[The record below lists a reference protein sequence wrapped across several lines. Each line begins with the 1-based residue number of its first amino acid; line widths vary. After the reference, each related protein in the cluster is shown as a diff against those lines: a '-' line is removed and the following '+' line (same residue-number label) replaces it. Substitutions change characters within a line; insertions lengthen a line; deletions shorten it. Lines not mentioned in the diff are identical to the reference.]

1 MSQSL
6 VMVVDDEPDIRD
18 LVREILEDE
27 GYAVVVAEDVK
38 TAREAIEER
47 LPDLVLLDIWMP
59 EQDGVSLLKEWRD
72 RGALKFPVVMISGHG
87 TVETA
92 VEATRLGAVDFIEKP
107 LSLARLLLSVEKAI
121 SSFNSS
127 DASPELVRDRNIP
140 QLIGGSAYVANLRE
154 TIEKS
159 AATSETGVLIQ
170 GERATGKQLI
180 AQHIHRLSG
189 HNVGGPEQNAR
200 SDSPFIQLRCDSLSE
215 SGAAR
220 DLLGDANSTGYL
232 ESANGGTLCL
242 VDVEELSQAGQ
253 TLLLDVLEKG
263 VIDRGLDQS
272 VAFDARIIAT
282 STVDL
287 SALLARGLFNESLY
301 YRLAVLVINTLP
313 LREHRED
320 VPALLNYYVDRLVEQ
335 EGMSYRH
342 FTVAA
347 QNHLRN
353 KDWPGNVLELVNVV
367 QRLLILGDDVEID
380 VAEIEKLTGSDH
392 DKGYEVS
399 GDTMRLPLDVPLR
412 EARTEFEKLYLQ
424 RQLDRVDGNI
434 VELARIVGMER
445 THLYRKLRSVG
456 IQAGRKRG

>member
-6 VMVVDDEPDIRD
+6 VMVVDDEPDIRE

-38 TAREAIEER
+38 TAREVIQER
-47 LPDLVLLDIWMP
+47 VPDLVLLDIWMP
-59 EQDGVSLLKEWRD
+59 EQDGVSLLKEWSDQGPLR
-72 RGALKFPVVMISGHG
+72 FPVVMISGHG

-121 SSFNSS
+121 TSFNKTDTESGS
-127 DASPELVRDRNIP
+127 ARVRKIPELA
-140 QLIGGSAYVANLRE
+140 GSSAYIADLRE
-154 TIEKS
+154 TIKKS
-159 AATSETGVLIQ
+159 ANTETGVLVQ
-170 GERATGKQLI
+170 GERATGKQLL
-180 AQHIHRLSG
+180 AQQIH
-189 HNVGGPEQNAR
+189 NASPR
-200 SDSPFIQLRCDSLSE
+200 TSKPFIQLRCDSLSE
-215 SGAAR
+215 SSAAR
-220 DLLGDANSTGYL
+220 DLLGDANSPGYL

-242 VDVEELSQAGQ
+242 VDVEELSSAAQS
-253 TLLLDVLEKG
+253 LLLDVLEKG
-263 VIDRGLDQS
+263 VLDRGLDKS
-272 VAFDARIIAT
+272 VPFNARIIAT

-287 SALLARGLFNESLY
+287 SAAMAQGDFSELLY

-320 VPALLNYYVDRLVEQ
+320 VPALLKYYVDWFVEQ
-335 EGMSYRH
+335 EGMTYRH
-342 FTVAA
+342 FSVAA
-347 QNHLRN
+347 QNHMRN

-367 QRLLILGDDVEID
+367 QRLLILGDDVEVD
-380 VAEIEKLTGSDH
+380 VAEIEKLGGGEHES
-392 DKGYEVS
+392 GYEVS
-399 GDTMRLPLDVPLR
+399 SDMMRIPLNLPLR
-412 EARTEFEKLYLQ
+412 EARTEFERLYLQ
-424 RQLDRVDGNI
+424 RQLDSVDGNI

>member
-27 GYAVVVAEDVK
+27 GYAVVVAEDVRS
-38 TAREAIEER
+38 AREAIAEK

-59 EQDGVSLLKEWRD
+59 DQDGVSLLKEWSEE
-72 RGALKFPVVMISGHG
+72 GMLKFPVVMISGHG

-121 SSFNSS
+121 GGFNQTQVVQGKGK
-127 DASPELVRDRNIP
+127 ERDMPNVVGNSR
-140 QLIGGSAYVANLRE
+140 YVSELRE
-154 TIEKS
+154 TLEKS
-159 AATSETGVLIQ
+159 AANDTGVLIQ
-170 GERATGKQLI
+170 GERATGKMLF
-180 AQHIHRLSG
+180 AQHV
-189 HNVGGPEQNAR
+189 HNASSR
-200 SDSPFIQLRCDSLSE
+200 ASMPFIILRCDSLSDANAVRE
-215 SGAAR
+215 M
-220 DLLGDANSTGYL
+220 LGDANNDGYL

-242 VDVEELSQAGQ
+242 VDVEELPASCQA
-253 TLLLDVLEKG
+253 LLSD
-263 VIDRGLDQS
+263 VIDKGSIDKVAGKP

-282 STVDL
+282 TTLDL
-287 SALLARGLFNESLY
+287 QSQLTQGLFNESLY
-301 YRLAVLVINTLP
+301 YQLAVLQIYTRP

-320 VPALLNYYVDRLVEQ
+320 VPLLLNYYVDRLVER
-335 EGMSYRH
+335 EGLSYRR
-342 FTVAA
+342 FSVAA

-353 KDWPGNVLELVNVV
+353 RNWPGNVLELVNVV
-367 QRLLILGDDVEID
+367 QRLLILSDGVEVD
-380 VAEIEKLTGSDH
+380 LPEVEKLLGNGTDQS
-392 DKGYEVS
+392 YEV
-399 GDTMRLPLDVPLR
+399 GTDTMRLPLDLPLR
-412 EARTEFEKLYLQ
+412 EARTKFEKLYLQ

-456 IQAGRKRG
+456 IQAGRRRG

>member
-38 TAREAIEER
+38 TAREAIQER
-47 LPDLVLLDIWMP
+47 VPDLVLLDIWMP
-59 EQDGVSLLKEWRD
+59 EQDGVSLLKEWCD
-72 RGALKFPVVMISGHG
+72 QGPLKFPVVMISGHA

-121 SSFNSS
+121 SSFNITTTAAGS
-127 DASPELVRDRNIP
+127 DRNRKIP
-140 QLIGGSAYVANLRE
+140 QLVGSSDYITGLRE

-159 AATSETGVLIQ
+159 AANNETGVLIQ

-180 AQHIHRLSG
+180 AQQVHYASSRAS
-189 HNVGGPEQNAR
+189 E
-200 SDSPFIQLRCDSLSE
+200 PFLQLRCDSLSE
-215 SGAAR
+215 SGTDR
-220 DLLGDANSTGYL
+220 DLLGDANSPGYL
-232 ESANGGTLCL
+232 ESARGGTLCL
-242 VDVEELSQAGQ
+242 VDVEELSRAGQ
-253 TLLLDVLEKG
+253 SLLLDVLEKG
-263 VIDRGLDQS
+263 VLNRGLDKT
-272 VAFDARIIAT
+272 VPFNARVVAT

-287 SALLARGLFNESLY
+287 SVLLAQGQFNELLY
-301 YRLAVLVINTLP
+301 YRLSVLVMNTWP

-320 VPALLNYYVDRLVEQ
+320 VPALLRYYVDRFVEQ
-335 EGMSYRH
+335 EGMTYRH

-353 KDWPGNVLELVNVV
+353 KDWPGNVLELINVV
-367 QRLLILGDDVEID
+367 QRLLILGDEVEID
-380 VAEIEKLTGSDH
+380 VAEIENLTRSESDTG
-392 DKGYEVS
+392 DEAA
-399 GDTMRLPLDVPLR
+399 GDTMRIPLNVPLR
-412 EARTEFEKLYLQ
+412 EARTEFERMYLQ
-424 RQLDRVDGNI
+424 RQLGRVDGNI

-456 IQAGRKRG
+456 IQAGRKRD

>member
-6 VMVVDDEPDIRD
+6 VMVVDDEPDIRE

-38 TAREAIEER
+38 TAREAIQER
-47 LPDLVLLDIWMP
+47 VPDLVLLDIWMP
-59 EQDGVSLLKEWRD
+59 EQDGVSLLKEWSDQGPLR
-72 RGALKFPVVMISGHG
+72 FPVVMISGHG

-121 SSFNSS
+121 SSFNKTGAESG
-127 DASPELVRDRNIP
+127 AARVRKIP
-140 QLIGGSAYVANLRE
+140 KLAGSSAYIADLRE
-154 TIEKS
+154 TIKKS
-159 AATSETGVLIQ
+159 ANIETGVLVQ
-170 GERATGKQLI
+170 GERATGKQLL
-180 AQHIHRLSG
+180 AQQIH
-189 HNVGGPEQNAR
+189 NASPR
-200 SDSPFIQLRCDSLSE
+200 TSKPFIQLRCDSLSE

-220 DLLGDANSTGYL
+220 DLLGDANSPGYL

-242 VDVEELSQAGQ
+242 VDVEELSSTAQS
-253 TLLLDVLEKG
+253 LLLDVLEKG
-263 VIDRGLDQS
+263 VLDRGLDQS
-272 VAFDARIIAT
+272 VTFNARIIAT
-282 STVDL
+282 STIDL
-287 SALLARGLFNESLY
+287 SAAMAQGEFSELLY
-301 YRLAVLVINTLP
+301 YRLAVLIINTLP

-320 VPALLNYYVDRLVEQ
+320 VPALLKYYVDWFVEQ
-335 EGMSYRH
+335 EGMTYRH

-347 QNHLRN
+347 QNHMRN

-367 QRLLILGDDVEID
+367 QRLMILGDDVEVD
-380 VAEIEKLTGSDH
+380 VAEIEKLGGSEH
-392 DKGYEVS
+392 ESGYEVS
-399 GDTMRLPLDVPLR
+399 SDMMRIPLNLPLR
-412 EARTEFEKLYLQ
+412 EARTEFERLYLQ
-424 RQLDRVDGNI
+424 RQLDSVDGNI

>member
-1 MSQSL
+1 MSQSM

-38 TAREAIEER
+38 TAREAISER
-47 LPDLVLLDIWMP
+47 KPDLVLLDIWMP
-59 EQDGVSLLKEWRD
+59 DQDGVSLLKEWREQ
-72 RGALKFPVVMISGHG
+72 GALQFPVVMISGHG

-121 SSFNSS
+121 SGFNPVDATDGVRTEKELPQIVGSS
-127 DASPELVRDRNIP
+127 RYITDLLD
-140 QLIGGSAYVANLRE
+140 

-159 AATSETGVLIQ
+159 AANSETGVLIQ

-180 AQHIHRLSG
+180 AQHVHAAG
-189 HNVGGPEQNAR
+189 
-200 SDSPFIQLRCDSLSE
+200 SDGPFIQLRCDSLSE

-220 DLLGDANSTGYL
+220 DLLGDKNSSGFL

-242 VDVEELSQAGQ
+242 LDVEELSAAAQSV
-253 TLLLDVLEKG
+253 LLDVIESG
-263 VIDRGLDQS
+263 SIVRSPGQS
-272 VAFDARIIAT
+272 VTFNARIIAT
-282 STVDL
+282 TTSDL
-287 SALLARGLFNESLY
+287 SRLVTQNLFNESLY
-301 YRLAVLVINTLP
+301 YRLCVLVINTMP

-320 VPALLNYYVDRLVEQ
+320 VPALLNYYVDRMVDQ
-335 EGMSYRH
+335 EGLSYRH
-342 FTVAA
+342 FSVAA

-353 KDWPGNVLELVNVV
+353 LDWPGNVLELVNVV
-367 QRLLILGDDVEID
+367 QRLLILGDDVDID
-380 VAEIEKLTGSDH
+380 LPEIEKLVGNDSDES
-392 DKGYEVS
+392 YELTS
-399 GDTMRLPLDVPLR
+399 DTMRLPLDVPLR
-412 EARTEFEKLYLQ
+412 EARTEFERLYLQ

-434 VELARIVGMER
+434 VELARVVGMER

>member
-38 TAREAIEER
+38 SAREAIEER
-47 LPDLVLLDIWMP
+47 VPDLVLLDIWMP

-72 RGALKFPVVMISGHG
+72 QGALKFPVVMISGHG

-121 SSFNSS
+121 DGFSQS
-127 DASPELVRDRNIP
+127 DVVPGVAKERDIP
-140 QLIGGSAYVANLRE
+140 KIVGTSQYINNLRD

-159 AATSETGVLIQ
+159 AANSDTGVLIQ

-180 AQHIHRLSG
+180 AKHVHQASNRAA
-189 HNVGGPEQNAR
+189 Q
-200 SDSPFIQLRCDSLSE
+200 PFIQLRCDSLSDATA
-215 SGAAR
+215 SR
-220 DLLGDANSTGYL
+220 DLLGDENSAGYL

-242 VDVEELSQAGQ
+242 IDVEELSATAQS
-253 TLLLDVLEKG
+253 LLLDVLDKG
-263 VIDRGLDQS
+263 AIQRANGNSVPLNARVVATTTLDLHSQLTQS
-272 VAFDARIIAT
+272 Q
-282 STVDL
+282 
-287 SALLARGLFNESLY
+287 FNESLY
-301 YRLAVLVINTLP
+301 YRLAVLVINTQP

-320 VPALLNYYVDRLVEQ
+320 VPALLNYYVDRSVEL
-335 EGMSYRH
+335 EGLSYRH
-342 FTVAA
+342 VSVAA

-353 KDWPGNVLELVNVV
+353 RDWSGNVLQLVNVV
-367 QRLLILGDDVEID
+367 QRLLILGDDVEIS
-380 VAEIEKLTGSDH
+380 VTEVEKLLGNEN
-392 DKGYEVS
+392 DKSYEIS

-412 EARTEFEKLYLQ
+412 EARTEFERLYLQ

-456 IQAGRKRG
+456 IQAGRKRGQE

>member
-38 TAREAIEER
+38 TAREAIAER

-72 RGALKFPVVMISGHG
+72 EGALKFPVVMISGHG

-121 SSFNSS
+121 SSFSKPGATPARAKS
-127 DASPELVRDRNIP
+127 RNLP
-140 QLIGGSAYVANLRE
+140 QLVGSSAYITGLRE

-159 AATSETGVLIQ
+159 AAISETGVLIQ

-180 AQHIHRLSG
+180 AQHIHNSG
-189 HNVGGPEQNAR
+189 ERAAEPY
-200 SDSPFIQLRCDSLSE
+200 IQLRCDSLSE
-215 SGAAR
+215 AGARR
-220 DLLGDANSTGYL
+220 DLLGDENSPGYL

-242 VDVEELSQAGQ
+242 VDVEELSPAGQ
-253 TLLLDVLEKG
+253 SLLLDVFEKG
-263 VIDRGLDQS
+263 VLDRGLAQP
-272 VAFDARIIAT
+272 VAFDARVIAT
-282 STVDL
+282 TTVDL
-287 SALLARGLFNESLY
+287 PSQLAQGHFNESLY
-301 YRLAVLVINTLP
+301 YRLAVLVINTQP

-335 EGMSYRH
+335 EGMTYRH

-380 VAEIEKLTGSDH
+380 VAEIDALISSEQGDS
-392 DKGYEVS
+392 YEIS
-399 GDTMRLPLDVPLR
+399 SDTMRLPLNMPLR
-412 EARTEFEKLYLQ
+412 EARTEFERLYLQ

>member
-72 RGALKFPVVMISGHG
+72 QGTLRFPVVMISGHG

-121 SSFNSS
+121 SGFTQPNAVVGVAKERDCAKIVGTSQYIN
-127 DASPELVRDRNIP
+127 ELRDT
-140 QLIGGSAYVANLRE
+140 V
-154 TIEKS
+154 EKS
-159 AATSETGVLIQ
+159 AANTDTGVLIQ

-180 AQHIHRLSG
+180 AKHVHLAS
-189 HNVGGPEQNAR
+189 AR
-200 SDSPFIQLRCDSLSE
+200 AAQPFIQLRCDSLSD
-215 SGAAR
+215 SGASR
-220 DLLGDANSTGYL
+220 DLLGDANSAGYL
-232 ESANGGTLCL
+232 GSANGGTLCL
-242 VDVEELSQAGQ
+242 IDVEELSIAAQA
-253 TLLLDVLEKG
+253 LLLDVLEKG
-263 VIDRGLDQS
+263 SIDRMGEKP
-272 VAFDARIIAT
+272 VPFNARIVAT
-282 STVDL
+282 TTVEL
-287 SALLARGLFNESLY
+287 HGQIEHTGFNEALY
-301 YRLAVLVINTLP
+301 YRLAVLVINTQP

-320 VPALLNYYVDRLVEQ
+320 VPALLNYYVDRLVET

-342 FTVAA
+342 FSVAA

-353 KDWPGNVLELVNVV
+353 RDWPGNVLELVNVV
-367 QRLLILGDDVEID
+367 QRLLILGDDVEVD
-380 VAEIEKLTGSDH
+380 VAEVEKLLGNEQDIN
-392 DKGYEVS
+392 YEVS

-412 EARTEFEKLYLQ
+412 EARTEFERLYLQ

-456 IQAGRKRG
+456 IQAGRRRGQ

>member
-1 MSQSL
+1 MSQSTVL
-6 VMVVDDEPDIRD
+6 VVDDEPDIRD

-38 TAREAIEER
+38 TAREVISER
-47 LPDLVLLDIWMP
+47 IPDLVLLDIWMP
-59 EQDGVSLLKEWRD
+59 EQDGVSLLKEWREQ
-72 RGALKFPVVMISGHG
+72 GALKFPVVMISGHG

-121 SSFNSS
+121 GNFNQESSTEGAPQRKDIPKLVGNS
-127 DASPELVRDRNIP
+127 PYIVE
-140 QLIGGSAYVANLRE
+140 LRE

-159 AATSETGVLIQ
+159 AANSDTGVLVQ

-180 AQHIHRLSG
+180 TQHIHAASKRFSG
-189 HNVGGPEQNAR
+189 
-200 SDSPFIQLRCDSLSE
+200 PFIQLRCDSLSE
-215 SGAAR
+215 SGASH
-220 DLLGDANSTGYL
+220 DLLGDENSSGFL

-242 VDVEELSQAGQ
+242 LDVEELSSTAQSV
-253 TLLLDVLEKG
+253 LLDVIEKG
-263 VIDRGLDQS
+263 AIVRGPNQS
-272 VAFDARIIAT
+272 VAFNARIIAT
-282 STVDL
+282 TSTE
-287 SALLARGLFNESLY
+287 LAQQVTQGNFNESLY
-301 YRLAVLVINTLP
+301 YRICVLVIHTMP

-320 VPALLNYYVDRLVEQ
+320 VPSLLNYYVDRMVEQ
-335 EGMSYRH
+335 EGLAYRH
-342 FTVAA
+342 FSVAA

-353 KDWPGNVLELVNVV
+353 RDWPGNVLELVNVV
-367 QRLLILGDDVEID
+367 QRLLVMGKDVEID
-380 VAEIEKLTGSDH
+380 LPEIEKLVGDEQ
-392 DKGYEVS
+392 KNIYEVT

-412 EARTEFEKLYLQ
+412 EARAEFERLYLQ

-434 VELARIVGMER
+434 VELARVVGMER